1 MKRALL
7 GMMLVSAPV
16 LATAADDLKVAQLEQ
31 DVRDL
36 KRQVLALSRQLDEVR
51 NRPGS
56 PPARIGPTPG
66 TAPANHDDAWVDAAK
81 WQRLR
86 LGMSELEVLDLL
98 GPPTSMRD
106 ENGVRLLLY
115 AMEIGSSG
123 YLSGSVSL
131 RDRVVSGVQKPAL
144 K

>member
-7 GMMLVSAPV
+7 GMMLACPPL
-16 LATAADDLKVAQLEQ
+16 LAVAADDGKVAQLEQ

-51 NRPGS
+51 HRPGS
-56 PPARIGPTPG
+56 PPARVAQTQDRAPT
-66 TAPANHDDAWVDAAK
+66 DQEAWVDAAK

-86 LGMSELEVLDLL
+86 VGMSELEVLGLL

-106 ENGVRLLLY
+106 ENGARLLLY
-115 AMEIGSSG
+115 AREIGSSG

-131 RDRVVSGVQKPAL
+131 RDRAVASIQKPEL

>member
-7 GMMLVSAPV
+7 GMMLACTPV
-16 LATAADDLKVAQLEQ
+16 LAAADDLKVAQLEQ

-36 KRQVLALSRQLDEVR
+36 KRQMLALSRQLDEIR

-56 PPARIGPTPG
+56 PPARVAQTLRPAPT
-66 TAPANHDDAWVDAAK
+66 DQDAWVDAAK

-86 LGMSELEVLDLL
+86 VGMSELEVLSLL
-98 GPPTSMRD
+98 GPPTSMRE
-106 ENGVRLLLY
+106 ENGARLLLY
-115 AMEIGSSG
+115 AMEIGESG

-131 RDRVVSGVQKPAL
+131 RERVVSGIQKPEL

>member
-1 MKRALL
+1 MKRALFV
-7 GMMLVSAPV
+7 MMLACTPV
-16 LATAADDLKVAQLEQ
+16 LAAAADDLKVAQLEQ

-36 KRQVLALSRQLDEVR
+36 KRQVQALARQLDEIR
-51 NRPGS
+51 NRPAS
-56 PPARIGPTPG
+56 PPARVGQSPDAKPTS
-66 TAPANHDDAWVDAAK
+66 HDAWVDAAK

-86 LGMSELEVLDLL
+86 IGMTELEIVGLL

-106 ENGVRLLLY
+106 ENGARLLLY
-115 AMEIGSSG
+115 AMEIGASG

-131 RDRVVSGVQKPAL
+131 RDRVVVSIQKPEL

>member
-1 MKRALL
+1 MKSALL
-7 GMMLVSAPV
+7 VMMLACTPV
-16 LATAADDLKVAQLEQ
+16 LAAAADDLKVAQLEQ

-36 KRQVLALSRQLDEVR
+36 KRQMLALSRQVDEIR

-56 PPARIGPTPG
+56 PPARVGQTPDAAPT
-66 TAPANHDDAWVDAAK
+66 NHDAWLDAAK

-86 LGMSELEVLDLL
+86 VGMSELEVLGLL

-106 ENGVRLLLY
+106 ENGARLLLY
-115 AMEIGSSG
+115 AMEIGSAG

-131 RDRVVSGVQKPAL
+131 RERVVSGIQKPEL

>member
-7 GMMLVSAPV
+7 GMMLACTPV
-16 LATAADDLKVAQLEQ
+16 LAAADDLKVAQLEQ

-36 KRQVLALSRQLDEVR
+36 KRQVLALSRQLDEIR

-56 PPARIGPTPG
+56 PPPRVAQTPHA
-66 TAPANHDDAWVDAAK
+66 APANHDAWVDAAK

-86 LGMSELEVLDLL
+86 VGMSELEVLGLL

-106 ENGVRLLLY
+106 ENGARLLLY
-115 AMEIGSSG
+115 AMEIGASG

-131 RDRVVSGVQKPAL
+131 RERIVSGIQKPEL

>member
-1 MKRALL
+1 VKRAFVL
-7 GMMLVSAPV
+7 MMLACTPV
-16 LATAADDLKVAQLEQ
+16 LAVAANDLKVAQLEQ

-36 KRQVLALSRQLDEVR
+36 KRQVLALSRQLDEIR

-56 PPARIGPTPG
+56 PPARVGRTPDS
-66 TAPANHDDAWVDAAK
+66 PPPSHDAWVDAAK

-86 LGMSELEVLDLL
+86 VGMSELEVLAVL

-106 ENGVRLLLY
+106 ENGARLLLY

-123 YLSGSVSL
+123 YLSGGVSL
-131 RDRVVSGVQKPAL
+131 RDRVVAGIQKPEL